1 MKKSLIKSLLP
12 VLIVVLALSMISITV
27 VADNY
32 TGYVYDPEN
41 PCETIDQIKY
51 DGLNRVKT
59 ALPDEEKP
67 GKYDGLNEE
76 KYALEDEEKPGKYD
90 GLDEE
95 KYALE
100 DEEKPGKYDGL
111 NEEKCALEPTK
122 DNGKYDGLDEPDVAP
137 PPAGVTDDGH
147 GHGIAGAS
155 RGASVTG
162 TGPTV
167 YGLFDREDRAREACA
182 RLSQES
188 RETFLCRT
196 V

>member
-67 GKYDGLNEE
+67 GKYDGL
-76 KYALEDEEKPGKYD
+76 
-90 GLDEE
+90 DEE

-111 NEEKCALEPTK
+111 NEEKCALEPAE
-122 DNGKYDGLDEPDVAP
+122 DNGKYDGLDEEKYALEPTEDNGKFDGLREPVVCP
-137 PPAGVTDDGH
+137 PVDSVIEDGLADD
-147 GHGIAGAS
+147 ID
-155 RGASVTG
+155 
-162 TGPTV
+162 
-167 YGLFDREDRAREACA
+167 GLA
-182 RLSQES
+182 
-188 RETFLCRT
+188 
-196 V
+196 

>member
-76 KYALEDEEKPGKYD
+76 K
-90 GLDEE
+90 
-95 KYALE
+95 
-100 DEEKPGKYDGL
+100 
-111 NEEKCALEPTK
+111 CALEPAE
-122 DNGKYDGLDEPDVAP
+122 DNGKYDGLDEDKTALEASEDNGKYDGLNGDKTALEPTEDNGKFDGLREPVVCP
-137 PPAGVTDDGH
+137 PVDCVIEDGLADD
-147 GHGIAGAS
+147 ID
-155 RGASVTG
+155 
-162 TGPTV
+162 
-167 YGLFDREDRAREACA
+167 GLA
-182 RLSQES
+182 
-188 RETFLCRT
+188 
-196 V
+196 

>member
-67 GKYDGLNEE
+67 GKYDGLDEE
-76 KYALEDEEKPGKYD
+76 KCALEDEEKPGKYD

-100 DEEKPGKYDGL
+100 DEEHQIKVRLPGLADTG
-111 NEEKCALEPTK
+111 NEALEERINHEIDTRVQALGEMM
-122 DNGKYDGLDEPDVAP
+122 DQAAQT
-137 PPAGVTDDGH
+137 AG
-147 GHGIAGAS
+147 
-155 RGASVTG
+155 
-162 TGPTV
+162 
-167 YGLFDREDRAREACA
+167 E
-182 RLSQES
+182 
-188 RETFLCRT
+188 
-196 V
+196 

>member
-67 GKYDGLNEE
+67 GKYDGL
-76 KYALEDEEKPGKYD
+76 
-90 GLDEE
+90 DEE

-100 DEEKPGKYDGL
+100 PAAASAKFDGLGISGQPLEACVTEKYDGL
-111 NEEKCALEPTK
+111 NEDKTALEASE
-122 DNGKYDGLDEPDVAP
+122 DNGKYDGLNGDKTALEPAADNGKFDGLREPVVCP
-137 PPAGVTDDGH
+137 PVDCVIEDGLADD
-147 GHGIAGAS
+147 ID
-155 RGASVTG
+155 
-162 TGPTV
+162 
-167 YGLFDREDRAREACA
+167 GLA
-182 RLSQES
+182 
-188 RETFLCRT
+188 
-196 V
+196 

>member
-51 DGLNRVKT
+51 DGLDRVKT
-59 ALPDEEKP
+59 ALP
-67 GKYDGLNEE
+67 
-76 KYALEDEEKPGKYD
+76 DEEKPGKYD

-100 DEEKPGKYDGL
+100 PAAASAKFDGLGISGQPLEACVTEKYDGL
-111 NEEKCALEPTK
+111 NEDKTALEASE
-122 DNGKYDGLDEPDVAP
+122 DNGKYDGLNGDKTALEPTEDNGKFDGLREPVVCP
-137 PPAGVTDDGH
+137 PVDCVIEDGLADD
-147 GHGIAGAS
+147 ID
-155 RGASVTG
+155 
-162 TGPTV
+162 
-167 YGLFDREDRAREACA
+167 GLA
-182 RLSQES
+182 
-188 RETFLCRT
+188 
-196 V
+196 

>member
-67 GKYDGLNEE
+67 GKYDGL
-76 KYALEDEEKPGKYD
+76 
-90 GLDEE
+90 DEE

-100 DEEKPGKYDGL
+100 PAAASAKFDGLGISGQPLEACVTEKYDGL
-111 NEEKCALEPTK
+111 DEDKTALEASE
-122 DNGKYDGLDEPDVAP
+122 DNGKYDGLNGDKTALEPTEDNGKFDGLREPVVCP
-137 PPAGVTDDGH
+137 PVDCVIEDGLADD
-147 GHGIAGAS
+147 ID
-155 RGASVTG
+155 
-162 TGPTV
+162 
-167 YGLFDREDRAREACA
+167 GLA
-182 RLSQES
+182 
-188 RETFLCRT
+188 
-196 V
+196 

>member
-76 KYALEDEEKPGKYD
+76 K
-90 GLDEE
+90 
-95 KYALE
+95 
-100 DEEKPGKYDGL
+100 
-111 NEEKCALEPTK
+111 CALEPTK
-122 DNGKYDGLDEPDVAP
+122 DNGKYDGLDEEKYALE
-137 PPAGVTDDGH
+137 PAAASAKFDGL
-147 GHGIAGAS
+147 GISGQ
-155 RGASVTG
+155 
-162 TGPTV
+162 P
-167 YGLFDREDRAREACA
+167 LEACVTEKYDGLNEDKTA
-182 RLSQES
+182 LEASEDNGKYDGLNGDKTALEPTEDNGKFDGL
-188 RETFLCRT
+188 REPVVCPPVDCVIEDGLADDIDGLA
-196 V
+196 

>member
-67 GKYDGLNEE
+67 GKYDGL
-76 KYALEDEEKPGKYD
+76 
-90 GLDEE
+90 DEE

-100 DEEKPGKYDGL
+100 PAAASAKFDGLGISGQPLEACVTEKYDGL
-111 NEEKCALEPTK
+111 NEDKTALEASE
-122 DNGKYDGLDEPDVAP
+122 DNGKYDGLNGDKTALEPTEDNGKFDGLREPVVCP
-137 PPAGVTDDGH
+137 PVDCVIEDGLADD
-147 GHGIAGAS
+147 ID
-155 RGASVTG
+155 
-162 TGPTV
+162 
-167 YGLFDREDRAREACA
+167 GLA
-182 RLSQES
+182 
-188 RETFLCRT
+188 
-196 V
+196 

>member
-67 GKYDGLNEE
+67 GKYDGLDEE

-111 NEEKCALEPTK
+111 NEE
-122 DNGKYDGLDEPDVAP
+122 VR
-137 PPAGVTDDGH
+137 
-147 GHGIAGAS
+147 AGARCCVCQVRRS
-155 RGASVTG
+155 RHLRSAPGSLRHREVRRPERG
-162 TGPTV
+162 Q
-167 YGLFDREDRAREACA
+167 DRSGGFRGQR
-182 RLSQES
+182 Q
-188 RETFLCRT
+188 

>member
-67 GKYDGLNEE
+67 GKYDGL
-76 KYALEDEEKPGKYD
+76 
-90 GLDEE
+90 DEE

-100 DEEKPGKYDGL
+100 PAAASAKFDGLGISGQPLEACVTEKYDGL
-111 NEEKCALEPTK
+111 NEDKTALEASE
-122 DNGKYDGLDEPDVAP
+122 DNGKYDGLNGDKTALEPAEDNGKFDGLREPVVCP
-137 PPAGVTDDGH
+137 PVDCVIEDGLADD
-147 GHGIAGAS
+147 ID
-155 RGASVTG
+155 
-162 TGPTV
+162 
-167 YGLFDREDRAREACA
+167 GLA
-182 RLSQES
+182 
-188 RETFLCRT
+188 
-196 V
+196 

>member
-67 GKYDGLNEE
+67 GKYDGL
-76 KYALEDEEKPGKYD
+76 
-90 GLDEE
+90 DEE

-100 DEEKPGKYDGL
+100 PAAASAKFDGLGISGQPLEACVTEKYDGL
-111 NEEKCALEPTK
+111 NEDKTALEASE
-122 DNGKYDGLDEPDVAP
+122 DNGKYDGLNGDKTALEPTEDNGKFDGLREPVVCP
-137 PPAGVTDDGH
+137 PVDSVIEDGLADD
-147 GHGIAGAS
+147 ID
-155 RGASVTG
+155 
-162 TGPTV
+162 
-167 YGLFDREDRAREACA
+167 GLA
-182 RLSQES
+182 
-188 RETFLCRT
+188 
-196 V
+196 

>member
-67 GKYDGLNEE
+67 GKYDGL
-76 KYALEDEEKPGKYD
+76 
-90 GLDEE
+90 DEE

-122 DNGKYDGLDEPDVAP
+122 DNGKYDGLDEEKYALE
-137 PPAGVTDDGH
+137 PAAASAKFDGL
-147 GHGIAGAS
+147 GISGQQI
-155 RGASVTG
+155 G
-162 TGPTV
+162 
-167 YGLFDREDRAREACA
+167 RAH
-182 RLSQES
+182 
-188 RETFLCRT
+188 

>member
-67 GKYDGLNEE
+67 GKYDGLDEE

-100 DEEKPGKYDGL
+100 
-111 NEEKCALEPTK
+111 PTK
-122 DNGKYDGLDEPDVAP
+122 DNGKYDGLDEEKYALE
-137 PPAGVTDDGH
+137 PAAASAKFDGL
-147 GHGIAGAS
+147 GISGQ
-155 RGASVTG
+155 
-162 TGPTV
+162 P
-167 YGLFDREDRAREACA
+167 LEACVTEKYDGLNGDKA
-182 RLSQES
+182 ALEPTEDNGKFDGL
-188 RETFLCRT
+188 REPVVCPPVDSVIEDGLADDIDGLA
-196 V
+196 

>member
-51 DGLNRVKT
+51 DGLNRAKT
-59 ALPDEEKP
+59 ALP
-67 GKYDGLNEE
+67 
-76 KYALEDEEKPGKYD
+76 DEEKPGKYD

-100 DEEKPGKYDGL
+100 PAAASAKFDGLGISGQPLEACVTEKYDGL
-111 NEEKCALEPTK
+111 NEDKTALEASE
-122 DNGKYDGLDEPDVAP
+122 DNGKYDGLNGDKTALEPAEDNGKFDGLREPVVCP
-137 PPAGVTDDGH
+137 PVDSVIEDGLADD
-147 GHGIAGAS
+147 ID
-155 RGASVTG
+155 
-162 TGPTV
+162 
-167 YGLFDREDRAREACA
+167 GLA
-182 RLSQES
+182 
-188 RETFLCRT
+188 
-196 V
+196 